1 MNPKNLLQQRRKLRK
16 GVYLIPSLFTTANV
30 FAGFYAIISSL
41 KAMEV
46 LGAGAPDAAAHAA
59 ALFDGAAK
67 GIGWAILLDA
77 LDGRVARLANAASD
91 FGVEFDSLADV
102 LSFGIAPAVLAF
114 AWGYG
119 GVPQLAKVAWFASFI
134 YLICG
139 ALRLARFNVGAHK
152 PQKPTEVNPAKLDKK
167 QFVGLPIPA
176 AAGLIAAIVHFS
188 PMPVSLID
196 RTAQIGSWTQSVSN
210 VSFGTFMIILVI
222 ALGGMMV
229 SNIRHSSFKGSGPHT
244 RNPRLIIIL
253 LTVMFAGVW
262 FYSQWALLI
271 LGILYCVHGIA
282 GKLWS
287 LARRRPAAAT
297 ADQAEINAE
306 HHYPV
311 K

>member
-1 MNPKNLLQQRRKLRK
+1 MKAKSLLQQKRNLRK
-16 GVYLIPSLFTTANV
+16 GVYLIPSLLTTGNV
-30 FAGFYAIISSL
+30 FAGFYTVISSI
-41 KAMEV
+41 KAIQIM
-46 LGAGAPDAAAHAA
+46 GAGGPDSAAHAA
-59 ALFDGAAK
+59 LLFDAAAK
-67 GIGWAILLDA
+67 GIGWAVLLDA
-77 LDGRVARLANAASD
+77 LDGRIARLANAASD

-119 GVPQLAKVAWFASFI
+119 SVPQLNKLAWGASFL

-188 PMPVSLID
+188 PVPVGLAE
-196 RTAQIGSWTQSVSN
+196 RTAQIGSWSQSVSTY
-210 VSFGTFMIILVI
+210 SFGIFMLVMVVVL
-222 ALGGMMV
+222 AFMMV
-229 SNIRHSSFKGSGPHT
+229 SSIRHSSFKGAGPHT

-253 LTVMFAGVW
+253 ITVLLAAVW
-262 FYSQWALLI
+262 FYSQWTLLVLASLYAL
-271 LGILYCVHGIA
+271 HGIV

-287 LARRRPAAAT
+287 MARRRQTATTDPAELNVERPHT
-297 ADQAEINAE
+297 
-306 HHYPV
+306 P
-311 K
+311 